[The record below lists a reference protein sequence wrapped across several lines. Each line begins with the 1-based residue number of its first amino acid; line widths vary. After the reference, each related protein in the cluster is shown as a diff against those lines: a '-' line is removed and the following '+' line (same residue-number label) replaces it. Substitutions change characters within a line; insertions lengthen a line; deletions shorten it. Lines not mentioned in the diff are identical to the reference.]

1 MTTTGEERKDME
13 KNKAAILKE
22 SFALLDAEF
31 GEKLTEQTRVY
42 KKELFKK
49 IIGQYPIE
57 KIKKMMTD
65 IVKTR
70 KYNSFPKIAEM
81 IEHIE
86 GNKEEEVELAWMELK
101 RILREE
107 GYYNTVKFPQ
117 YPATGNIIVTMGGW
131 LKFVE
136 AMTDDQEKWIKKEFV
151 KMYPAAKK
159 IGNYPLSL
167 PGYFEITNTRKGYEE
182 QVLIAEFGMTI
193 DGRKTNQRKRISQRE
208 KEVMP
213 NERVEKK
220 TKQGI

>member
-1 MTTTGEERKDME
+1 MERS
-13 KNKAAILKE
+13 KAAILKE

-31 GEKLTEQTRVY
+31 GEKLTEQTKVY

-49 IIGQYPIE
+49 IIGQYSIE
-57 KIKKMMTD
+57 KIKKMVTD

-81 IEHIE
+81 IEAIE

-101 RILREE
+101 KVLREE
-107 GYYNTVKFPQ
+107 GYYNTVSFPK
-117 YPATGNIIVTMGGW
+117 YPATGNIIISMGGW

-159 IGNYPLSL
+159 IGDYPLSL
-167 PGYFEITNTRKGYEE
+167 PGFFEVTNIGKGYEE
-182 QVLIAEFGMTI
+182 HVLIEGFGMTI
-193 DGRKTNQRKRISQRE
+193 NGRKTNQGKRISQKGVVPI
-208 KEVMP
+208 KELIKG
-213 NERVEKK
+213 R
-220 TKQGI
+220 